1 MQPIIFLICV
11 LFMGSTF
18 LFSLSLVPQQSEVS
32 KRLKELEGLKW
43 EPKTT
48 SRAEIFGRL
57 FTETQRVAVQQQL
70 MEAGWHLITPAQIA
84 VRALGACGVGLSL
97 GLLLGQLMGWS
108 FLYILATVLFTI
120 GGLYL
125 PFSQL
130 STAVK
135 ERKIQLM
142 RGLPDFL
149 DMLSSTV
156 QAGLAFNA
164 ALGYAIEV
172 TSGALR
178 EEIHAVLSE
187 IRMGRSRADAMK
199 SMASRVRQPDISAM
213 VTSIVQAE
221 RLGSNLGKVLNEL
234 ADEARNKRMMRAEEI
249 AALMPVK
256 MIIPMALFM
265 LPALFVMIFGPVVAR
280 YFSSGG

>member
-1 MQPIIFLICV
+1 MPIIILICV
-11 LFMGSTF
+11 LFMGSIF
-18 LFSLSLVPQQSEVS
+18 LFSLSLVPQESEVS

-57 FTETQRVAVQQQL
+57 FTETQRLAVQQQL
-70 MEAGWHLITPAQIA
+70 MEGGWYLITPAQIA
-84 VRALGACGVGLSL
+84 ARSLGACGVGLSL

-108 FLYILATVLFTI
+108 FLYILATALFTI
-120 GGLYL
+120 GGIYL

-130 STAVK
+130 SMAVK

-199 SMASRVRQPDISAM
+199 SMASRVRQPDVSAM

>member
-1 MQPIIFLICV
+1 MQPIIFLICI
-11 LFMGSTF
+11 LFMGSIF

-32 KRLKELEGLKW
+32 KRLEELEGLKW

-57 FTETQRVAVQQQL
+57 FTENQRVAVQQQL
-70 MEAGWHLITPAQIA
+70 MEAGWYHITPAQIA
-84 VRALGACGVGLSL
+84 VRALGSCGVGLSL
-97 GLLLGQLMGWS
+97 GLLLGELVGWS
-108 FLYILATVLFTI
+108 FLYILATAFLTI

-130 STAVK
+130 SMAVK

-164 ALGYAIEV
+164 ALGYAVEV

-187 IRMGRSRADAMK
+187 IRMGRSRADALK
-199 SMASRVRQPDISAM
+199 SMASRVRQPDVSAM

>member
-1 MQPIIFLICV
+1 MRV
-11 LFMGSTF
+11 D
-18 LFSLSLVPQQSEVS
+18 
-32 KRLKELEGLKW
+32 GL
-43 EPKTT
+43 
-48 SRAEIFGRL
+48 GD
-57 FTETQRVAVQQQL
+57 
-70 MEAGWHLITPAQIA
+70 
-84 VRALGACGVGLSL
+84 
-97 GLLLGQLMGWS
+97 
-108 FLYILATVLFTI
+108 FLYILLTALLTI

-130 STAVK
+130 KMAVQA
-135 ERKIQLM
+135 RKTQLLL

-172 TSGALR
+172 TTGALR
-178 EEIHAVLSE
+178 EEVHAVLSE
-187 IRMGRSRADAMK
+187 IRLGRSRADAMK
-199 SMASRVRQPDISAM
+199 SMATRVRQQHVSTM

-234 ADEARNKRMMRAEEI
+234 AEEARNKRMMRAEEI

-265 LPALFVMIFGPVVAR
+265 LPALFVIIFGPVIAR
-280 YFSSGG
+280 YLSNG